1 MSGGPS
7 NSITCSN
14 SVTFDILNNDPID
27 KVLHVVMVISN
38 PCEYKR
44 RWQLANEFRKRLEVY
59 DNIVIYVVELIYDQY
74 NKGFHVTQSTNPKH
88 LQIRT
93 NTSPLW
99 HKENMVNLAVKH
111 LLPSDWKAVAWIDA
125 DIEFENAHW
134 VQDTLKILNGSKDIV
149 QLFSH
154 CIDMDAKKEPM
165 KFFTSFGYQ
174 HCNKGKKEFWHPGF
188 AWAITRKGWDRI
200 GQLYDMSVL
209 GSGDYNM
216 AKSLVGEGISSIHK
230 NNSSGYKESIHEYQK
245 KATQLRLGYVPGI
258 IRHHYH
264 GSKKNR
270 GYSDRWKILVKHNF
284 NPDTFLVRTEQ
295 GLLIPSQ
302 TCPQEFLNDV
312 MRYFDSRKEDEIK
325 NNT

>member
-1 MSGGPS
+1 MSGGS
-7 NSITCSN
+7 NHSIPCSN
-14 SVTFDILNNDPID
+14 NIIYDILNNDPID
-27 KVLHVVMVISN
+27 NVLHVIMVISN
-38 PCEYKR
+38 PCNYKR
-44 RWQLANEFRKRLEVY
+44 RWQLANEFRKRLEIY
-59 DNIVIYVVELIYDQY
+59 DNVIIYVVELLYDQY
-74 NKGFHVTQSTNPKH
+74 NKEFHVTNSNNPKH

-99 HKENMVNLAVKH
+99 HKENMVNMAVKH
-111 LLPSDWKAVAWIDA
+111 LLPSNWKAMAWIDA

-134 VQDTLKILNGSKDIV
+134 AQDTLKILNGAKDIV

-154 CIDMDAKKEPM
+154 CIDMDAKGEPM
-165 KFFTSFGYQ
+165 KMFTSFGYQ
-174 HCNKGKKEFWHPGF
+174 HCKNGKKEFWHPGF
-188 AWAITRKGWDRI
+188 AWAINRKSWDRI

-216 AKSLVGEGISSIHK
+216 AKSLVGEGIQSIHHK
-230 NNSSGYKESIHEYQK
+230 NSSGYKESIHEYQK

-284 NPDTFLVRTEQ
+284 NPFIHLDRTPE
-295 GLLIPSQ
+295 GLIVPSP

-312 MRYFDSRKEDEIK
+312 MRYFTSRKEDEVKI
-325 NNT
+325 